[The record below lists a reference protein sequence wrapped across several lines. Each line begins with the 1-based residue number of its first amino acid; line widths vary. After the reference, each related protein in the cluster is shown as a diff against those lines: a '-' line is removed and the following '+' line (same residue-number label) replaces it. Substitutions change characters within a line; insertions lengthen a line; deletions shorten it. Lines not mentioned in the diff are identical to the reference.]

1 MFTKLTVG
9 LIAPAVA
16 AVFLVIL
23 IKNPKNFKK
32 LILQFVT
39 FGIICIPIG
48 LFWSIRNFVKYDIP
62 LGYVPALSENSGQY
76 IDKSPLKRFFDF
88 SLYQISS
95 PFTQWEWDGANY
107 NEFNPVIALMKNA
120 MFDEETFFKNSITL
134 QSFCTALFF
143 VGAITAVLS
152 VVAIVFLFIKEDRI
166 SLELKLLLSIAFAVV
181 FGNYLIFC
189 VNYPQVCTE
198 NMRYCVPLI
207 FSGATALGFMMSR
220 EKTPV
225 PIISK
230 ISSYSMTAM
239 SGFSAFVYIAMMYYS
254 FALE

>member
-1 MFTKLTVG
+1 MRRYKRNQKNDIIIDLTSLLDIIFIAFSIGLGMFTKLTVG

-120 MFDEETFFKNSITL
+120 MFDEETFFKKNCHE
-134 QSFCTALFF
+134 CTH
-143 VGAITAVLS
+143 
-152 VVAIVFLFIKEDRI
+152 
-166 SLELKLLLSIAFAVV
+166 
-181 FGNYLIFC
+181 
-189 VNYPQVCTE
+189 Q
-198 NMRYCVPLI
+198 
-207 FSGATALGFMMSR
+207 
-220 EKTPV
+220 
-225 PIISK
+225 
-230 ISSYSMTAM
+230 
-239 SGFSAFVYIAMMYYS
+239 
-254 FALE
+254 